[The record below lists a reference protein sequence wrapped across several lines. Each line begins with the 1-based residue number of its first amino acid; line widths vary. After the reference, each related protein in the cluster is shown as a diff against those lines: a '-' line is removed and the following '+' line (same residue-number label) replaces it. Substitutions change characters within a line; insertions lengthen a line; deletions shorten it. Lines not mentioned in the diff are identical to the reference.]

1 MGTGRKKT
9 EWVVAW
15 GAGVL
20 MLIALPVVCAQAPTA
35 NGPAAQLQ
43 LSLPEPA
50 PVQSVTQNEILR
62 EIDDAQ
68 NGTRWLLV
76 RDGAHQGGPA
86 RLVLV
91 AAFDREPDGDFRPRT
106 AETEKAPIVIRAG
119 DRLIV
124 EEHTAR
130 VDAAFEARALAPAV
144 AGAAL
149 NVRLT
154 LGGKVMRVVAIGP
167 GSAVLQE
174 ETGRRP

>member
-76 RDGAHQGGPA
+76 RDGAQQGGSVSRMATSGRERPKRRKL
-86 RLVLV
+86 RL
-91 AAFDREPDGDFRPRT
+91 
-106 AETEKAPIVIRAG
+106 
-119 DRLIV
+119 
-124 EEHTAR
+124 
-130 VDAAFEARALAPAV
+130 
-144 AGAAL
+144 
-149 NVRLT
+149 
-154 LGGKVMRVVAIGP
+154 
-167 GSAVLQE
+167 
-174 ETGRRP
+174 